1 MNSLLMTYTPNTEAD
16 RSVMLRA
23 IGAAGIDELFTDI
36 PAPWRD
42 PSLDLPDPLPEVD
55 VVRHLAS
62 IGSKNRT
69 SQDAPSFLGAGFYRH
84 FVPALV
90 DQQLLRSEWYTAY
103 TPYQPEMAQGTLQAM
118 YEFQSLVCALTGME
132 VSNAS
137 LYDGASALAEAVLL
151 CRTVTRRSGGVL
163 ADSVHP
169 IYRQVV
175 ETYTRPL
182 DVDLNM
188 TQSFTRSGSA
198 ISPDVQPVIDAIDGG
213 RACVVV
219 QRPDFLGM
227 IESVDPVVEAARA
240 HGAKVV
246 VVVGDPVSLGLL
258 TPPGELGADIV
269 VGELRSLAGAPAYG
283 GPGAGMFATKEELIR
298 RVPGRIAGRT
308 LDLDGRQGFVLT
320 LQTRE
325 QHIRRER
332 ATSNI
337 TTNEALVALAATLS
351 ISALGPRG
359 LREVARQCVSSA
371 HRTAEAL
378 SNVGA
383 EIASSGAFF
392 NEFVVHAPPNAHD
405 NLEHLRMQGGVLAG
419 VDLGLFFPSL
429 KDMFLTAATELT
441 TAEEVHALADAWRG
455 HFNG

>member
-1 MNSLLMTYTPNTEAD
+1 MTYTPNTEAD

-23 IGAAGIDELFTDI
+23 IGASGIDELFIDI
-36 PAPWRD
+36 PDRWRN
-42 PSLDLPDPLPEVD
+42 PFIDLPDPLPEVD
-55 VVRHLAS
+55 VVRHLAE
-62 IGSKNRT
+62 IAGANQT
-69 SQDAPSFLGAGFYRH
+69 LQDAPSFLGAGFYRH

-151 CRTVTRRSGGVL
+151 CRTVTRRSGVVL

-169 IYRQVV
+169 VYRQVV

-182 DVDLNM
+182 DVNLNVP
-188 TQSFTRSGSA
+188 QSFSRSGTA
-198 ISPDVQPVIDAIDGG
+198 LVPDVQPVIDAIDGDT
-213 RACVVV
+213 ACVVV

-240 HGAKVV
+240 HGARVV

-283 GPGAGMFATKEELIR
+283 GPGAGMFATTEELIR

-308 LDLDGRQGFVLT
+308 LDLDGQQGFVLT

-337 TTNEALVALAATLS
+337 TTNEALVALGATMS
-351 ISALGPRG
+351 VSALGPRG
-359 LREVARQCVSSA
+359 LREVASQCVSAA

-383 EIASSGAFF
+383 EIGSAGAFF

-405 NLEHLRMQGGVLAG
+405 NLEHLRVQAGVLAG
-419 VDLGLFFPSL
+419 VDLGQFFPHL
-429 KDMFLTAATELT
+429 KDMVLMAATELT
-441 TAEEVHALADAWRG
+441 TAEEVRGLADAWRR

>member
-1 MNSLLMTYTPNTEAD
+1 MTYTPNTEAD
-16 RSVMLRA
+16 RSVMLGA
-23 IGAAGIDELFTDI
+23 IGATGIDELFADI
-36 PAPWRD
+36 PERWRD
-42 PSLDLPDPLPEVD
+42 PPLDLPGPLPELD
-55 VVRHLAS
+55 VVRHL
-62 IGSKNRT
+62 T
-69 SQDAPSFLGAGFYRH
+69 SLGARNQTLQDAPSFLGAGFYRH

-118 YEFQSLVCALTGME
+118 YEFQSLTCALTGMD

-151 CRTVTRRSGGVL
+151 CRAVTRRPGVVL

-169 IYRQVV
+169 AYRQVV
-175 ETYTRPL
+175 ATYTRSL
-182 DVDLNM
+182 EVDLNVVP
-188 TQSFTRSGSA
+188 SFSRSGLQLA
-198 ISPDVQPVIDAIDGG
+198 PDIQPVIDAIDDDT
-213 RACVVV
+213 ACVVV

-227 IESVDPVVEAARA
+227 IENFEPIVRAARA
-240 HGAKVV
+240 HEAKVV
-246 VVVGDPVSLGLL
+246 IVVGDPVSLGLL
-258 TPPGELGADIV
+258 TPPGDLGADIV

-283 GPGAGMFATKEELIR
+283 GPGAGMFTTTEELIR

-337 TTNEALVALAATLS
+337 TTNEALVALGATLS
-351 ISALGPRG
+351 ICALGPRG
-359 LREVARQCVSSA
+359 LREIARQCVSSA
-371 HRTAEAL
+371 HRAAEAL
-378 SNVGA
+378 SDVGA
-383 EIASSGAFF
+383 VVATSAPFF
-392 NEFVVHAPPNAHD
+392 NEFVLHAPPNARES
-405 NLEHLRMQGGVLAG
+405 LEQLRVQGGVLAG

-429 KDMFLTAATELT
+429 TDMVLTAATELT
-441 TAEEVHALADAWRG
+441 MADELDALAAAWRG
-455 HFNG
+455 HLNG